1 MNKEEEKQVKSFI
14 KFIEK
19 ETNKIVE
26 DIVREQKK
34 RSAEG
39 EF

>member
-1 MNKEEEKQVKSFI
+1 MNKEEDLQVKSFI
-14 KFIEK
+14 RFIDK

-26 DIVREQKK
+26 DIVRNQKK